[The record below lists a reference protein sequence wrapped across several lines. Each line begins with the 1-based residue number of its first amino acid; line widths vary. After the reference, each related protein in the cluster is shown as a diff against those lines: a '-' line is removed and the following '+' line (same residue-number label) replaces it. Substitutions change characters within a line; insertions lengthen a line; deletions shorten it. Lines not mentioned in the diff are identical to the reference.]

1 MISIYSRTLSFLII
15 LMTLHS
21 PVYVQAE
28 NRPQAQEAQ
37 RALLRGQ
44 ELLMKRKYL
53 KAIEYFKKSHQ
64 LVRDVKNLM
73 TIGAIYAKINQCP
86 SAYTTWLEALNFCK
100 KCTSS
105 EQIYQ
110 KLRDGTSACTVVI
123 NVTSLP
129 KSDISLNESPI
140 GSTPLEFPVL
150 IGTHSLSASAFGY
163 IPMRRR
169 IFIDRSQRGLVED
182 FTLTP
187 IGEHREDFAGASRKN
202 SPFTGEIKAP
212 IAEDFSERSWVD
224 GMLTHGSLTRKV
236 TRNWLFVTSLV
247 CIAAA
252 VSFGILMTDDY
263 NRVKGLV
270 KSEHI
275 KSQSPIDNAPFNT
288 YYTLTAASSIFAG
301 ITLAGGGY
309 LLISDW

>member
-1 MISIYSRTLSFLII
+1 MTSIYLRILSFLII
-15 LMTLHS
+15 LMASQS
-21 PVYVQAE
+21 PVCVQAK
-28 NRPQAQEAQ
+28 NRSQAQEAQ
-37 RALLRGQ
+37 RVLLRGQ

-53 KAIEYFKKSHQ
+53 KAIEYFRKSHQ
-64 LVRDVKNLM
+64 LVGDVKNLM

-86 SAYTTWLEALNFCK
+86 NAYTTWLEALNFCK
-100 KCTSS
+100 QCTSS

-110 KLRDGTSACTVVI
+110 KLRDGTSACTVII

-129 KSDISLNESPI
+129 KSDITLNESPI

-187 IGEHREDFAGASRKN
+187 IGEQREDFAQPSRNN
-202 SPFTGEIKAP
+202 SPFTGEIQAP
-212 IAEDFSERSWVD
+212 IAEPSSESSWID
-224 GMLTHGSLTRKV
+224 GMSTYGSRTRKI
-236 TRNWLFVTSLV
+236 TRNWLLVTSLAFT
-247 CIAAA
+247 AAA

-270 KSEHI
+270 KSEQI
-275 KSQSPIDNAPFNT
+275 KAQSQIDNAPFNT